1 MEITHTELY
10 VIITDQHKKKEHF
23 VAGSSVA
30 QWPKALVLSTSLSI
44 SWVQIPPLPVAVYL
58 WPSPLKRV
66 MLFH

>member
-10 VIITDQHKKKEHF
+10 VIIRKQHKKKEHF

-30 QWPKALVLSTSLSI
+30 QWSKALVLSTSLSI
-44 SWVQIPPLPVAVYL
+44 SWVQTPPLPVAVYL
-58 WPSPLKRV
+58 WPPPLKRV